1 MWSYKITSHEPLR
14 HLSKKERRLLAR
26 NDKNAQFAL
35 ALKRNHFRVGDRV
48 KLNNTKTYLTVM
60 SIIYDINQI
69 NWEHNTPFFIEVV
82 DDAGKTF
89 LAAPYQ
95 LSRKRVT

>member
-1 MWSYKITSHEPLR
+1 
-14 HLSKKERRLLAR
+14 
-26 NDKNAQFAL
+26 
-35 ALKRNHFRVGDRV
+35 
-48 KLNNTKTYLTVM
+48 M